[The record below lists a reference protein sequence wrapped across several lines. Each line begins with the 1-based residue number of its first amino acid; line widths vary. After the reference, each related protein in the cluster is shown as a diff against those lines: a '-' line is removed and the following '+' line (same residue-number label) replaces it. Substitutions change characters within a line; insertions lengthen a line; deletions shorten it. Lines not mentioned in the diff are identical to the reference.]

1 MQNALIEIRGKLINY
16 LDIVDEVEA
25 KNVGCIDKFHPD
37 RIIIECS
44 FVYPSE
50 EMRRWLIFAAEV
62 LRFQLR

>member
-16 LDIVDEVEA
+16 LDMDEAEA

-50 EMRRWLIFAAEV
+50 EM
-62 LRFQLR
+62 